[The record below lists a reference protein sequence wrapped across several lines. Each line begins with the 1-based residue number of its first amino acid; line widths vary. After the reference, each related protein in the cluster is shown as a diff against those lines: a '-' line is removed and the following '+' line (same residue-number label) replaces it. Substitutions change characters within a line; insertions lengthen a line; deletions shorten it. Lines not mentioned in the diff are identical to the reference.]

1 MTPAPASRSDPA
13 APAGPAPFERVLR
26 PRGAW
31 WRLDWRRLLQHR
43 DLLYLLVRRD
53 FVARYQQT
61 VLGPAWF
68 ILQPL
73 IATGAFTLVFS
84 RGLGTS
90 TDGIAPSFLF
100 YQCGLLVWGYFS
112 VVLGTAGNTFQANAT
127 VFTKVYFPRL
137 IVPLAVA
144 IGSLAPFGVQLL
156 VFLLCYVPFA
166 VGAEGWRPDFL
177 QLALLPFWLLQ
188 AAVFALGVSLLT
200 SALSAKYRDLQH
212 ALPFL
217 IQLGLF
223 VTPVVYPLS
232 QLGAGGRWL
241 ALLNPLTPV
250 VEAFRRAFF
259 GVGTLTP
266 GLVAGSLAAT
276 VAAVVVGTYAFQRAE
291 RTFADTV

>member
-1 MTPAPASRSDPA
+1 MTPAPDPRPA
-13 APAGPAPFERVLR
+13 AAGPETCERVLR

-31 WRLDWRRLLQHR
+31 WRFDGRRLWQHR

-61 VLGPAWF
+61 MLGPAWF

-112 VVLGTAGNTFQANAT
+112 LVLGTAGNTFQANAA

-144 IGSLAPFGVQLL
+144 IGGLAPFGLQLL
-156 VFLLCYVPFA
+156 VFALCYVPFA
-166 VGAEGWRPDFL
+166 AGADGWRPDFVM
-177 QLALLPFWLLQ
+177 LALLPLWLLL
-188 AAVFALGVSLLT
+188 AAAFALGVSLLT

-223 VTPVVYPLS
+223 VTPVIYPLS
-232 QLGAGGRWL
+232 QLGAGARWL
-241 ALLNPLTPV
+241 AALNPLTPA

-259 GVGTLTP
+259 GAGTLTP
-266 GLVAGSLAAT
+266 GLVALSIAGTALALAA
-276 VAAVVVGTYAFQRAE
+276 GLLAFQRAE